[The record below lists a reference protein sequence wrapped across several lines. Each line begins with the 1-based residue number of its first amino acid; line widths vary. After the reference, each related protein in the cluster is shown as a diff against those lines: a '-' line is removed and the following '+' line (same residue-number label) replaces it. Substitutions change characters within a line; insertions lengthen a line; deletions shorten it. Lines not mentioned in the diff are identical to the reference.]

1 MIFIPYGT
9 REREPRRTFPYVTLL
24 LVAINVV
31 VFAYEIYLLSA
42 HGQNAL
48 NDFVLHYGAIPYTIT
63 HGSPLNIGLFTAM
76 FLHGG
81 YLHII
86 GNMIFLLPF
95 GDNVEDRLGHVR
107 YLIFYLLCG
116 FLATLVFVIFNANS
130 TAPLIGASGAIAG
143 VLGAYLRLYPE
154 GRVKG
159 LFFIIILLI
168 PITVPAALF
177 ILYWFFIQL
186 FSSVASLGSHL
197 VGQDSGIA
205 FAAHVGGFVAGL
217 LLGPLLARQ
226 ADKVRKKARQPKV
239 ARSSPSRQ

>member
-9 REREPRRTFPYVTLL
+9 REREPRRTFPYVTVL
-24 LVAINVV
+24 LVLVNVL
-31 VFAYEIYLLSA
+31 VFAYEVFLLSTQ
-42 HGQNAL
+42 GQDAL
-48 NDFVLHYGAIPYTIT
+48 NNFVMHYGAVPYATT

-95 GDNVEDRLGHVR
+95 GDNVEDRLGHFR
-107 YLIFYLLCG
+107 YLVFYLLCG
-116 FLATLVFVIFNANS
+116 LIATLVFVLFNAGS

-186 FSSVASLGSHL
+186 FSSVASLGNHM

-226 ADKVRKKARQPKV
+226 ADR
-239 ARSSPSRQ
+239 ARSRAARVPEAEVAGRK